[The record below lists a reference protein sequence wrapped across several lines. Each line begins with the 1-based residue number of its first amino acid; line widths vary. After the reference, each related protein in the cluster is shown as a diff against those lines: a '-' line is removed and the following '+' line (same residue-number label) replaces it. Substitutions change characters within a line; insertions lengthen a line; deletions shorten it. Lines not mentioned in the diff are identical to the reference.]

1 MATAVEKL
9 WTTLWKTAED
19 RPGNASRHALSRIV
33 PQALA
38 RTRAASPSARILGF
52 SGVKHRTYSAKA
64 SASMR
69 RHAQTRQQPVD
80 NLWESPW
87 SLWRKGALSNDAA
100 VDKHAPGSDQLP
112 SRGDCDHRGG
122 CGRGNRPRLFG
133 RLRKL
138 TNSEGC
144 SSSEPLQIR
153 RHGASDAVTVSVRF
167 PMMVR

>member
-64 SASMR
+64 SASMH
-69 RHAQTRQQPVD
+69 RHAQTRQQLVD

-153 RHGASDAVTVSVRF
+153 RHGASDDVTVSVRF
-167 PMMVR
+167 PMMVQ